1 MARPQATHVLESLS
15 LRASVAMRGNP
26 VNKKVRHSAHIY
38 YLCSNKKTG
47 RGPVFYLMISWTV
60 TLNTTSWPANSG

>member
-26 VNKKVRHSAHIY
+26 VNKTVRHSAHIY
-38 YLCSNKKTG
+38 YLCSNKK
-47 RGPVFYLMISWTV
+47 RGEAPFFI
-60 TLNTTSWPANSG
+60 